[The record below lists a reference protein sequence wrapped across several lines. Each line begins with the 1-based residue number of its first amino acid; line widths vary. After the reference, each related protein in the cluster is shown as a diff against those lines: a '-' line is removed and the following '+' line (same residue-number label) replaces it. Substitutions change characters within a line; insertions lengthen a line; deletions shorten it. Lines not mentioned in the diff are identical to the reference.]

1 MLKVLY
7 YNTFFLTK
15 KVINTLFIGCMSVCL
30 KFTHTLLRWNH
41 NPNIICHW
49 VQWINSNRP
58 IIEFLLIYNL
68 HSELQSGY
76 EIEDEEKTAAEIA
89 ELITKMKRIYQQES
103 RAKKRAEARA
113 KQSAPKQGPDSKI
126 NV

>member
-1 MLKVLY
+1 M
-7 YNTFFLTK
+7 
-15 KVINTLFIGCMSVCL
+15 
-30 KFTHTLLRWNH
+30 
-41 NPNIICHW
+41 
-49 VQWINSNRP
+49 
-58 IIEFLLIYNL
+58 IYNL